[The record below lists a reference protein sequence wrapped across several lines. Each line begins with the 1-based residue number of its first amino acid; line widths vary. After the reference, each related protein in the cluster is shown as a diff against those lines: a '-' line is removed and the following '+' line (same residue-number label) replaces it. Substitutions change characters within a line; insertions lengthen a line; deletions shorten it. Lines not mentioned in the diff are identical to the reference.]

1 MLAGMTVVPLVNLL
15 GDSDIEQ
22 ILDLSGARGMLSERK
37 GRKGDITPHLALL
50 AADRP
55 ALRVLILE
63 GGEDVPGCELL
74 ERSDPTLRPVASA
87 DAETSAMVILF
98 TSGTTSAPKGAI
110 HSSGT
115 LFAEVEDFGEM
126 LDLGAKDARLLQPF
140 PLGHAAGI
148 ISLLTAVC
156 IGREV
161 NVMSAWRAPV
171 ALDIIDRHA
180 VTTMASTPYFAQ
192 TLFDERERRGHGLE
206 TLRTMLSGGG
216 NVGSELVMRAD
227 GLGISLSRS
236 YGSTEHPSVSAHRFT
251 DPVQLRANS
260 DGRPTNGSEVRIVD
274 ADDEPVP
281 TGNDGEVQLRGP
293 EQFLGYL
300 SGDRSC
306 FAAGGWF
313 RTGDLG
319 RLSGDGY
326 LTITGRLKEIIIRA
340 GENISIP
347 EVEAALVRFP
357 TIEEAAVVAVPDPR
371 YGERAYAF
379 VVTDGSDVALDEVV
393 EHFVK
398 LELAKF
404 KIPEWVEVVPEFPR
418 NSMGKVL
425 KKSLEPRLLEI
436 PH

>member
-1 MLAGMTVVPLVNLL
+1 
-15 GDSDIEQ
+15 
-22 ILDLSGARGMLSERK
+22 
-37 GRKGDITPHLALL
+37 
-50 AADRP
+50 
-55 ALRVLILE
+55 
-63 GGEDVPGCELL
+63 
-74 ERSDPTLRPVASA
+74 
-87 DAETSAMVILF
+87 
-98 TSGTTSAPKGAI
+98 
-110 HSSGT
+110 
-115 LFAEVEDFGEM
+115 
-126 LDLGAKDARLLQPF
+126 
-140 PLGHAAGI
+140 
-148 ISLLTAVC
+148 
-156 IGREV
+156 
-161 NVMSAWRAPV
+161 
-171 ALDIIDRHA
+171 
-180 VTTMASTPYFAQ
+180 
-192 TLFDERERRGHGLE
+192 
-206 TLRTMLSGGG
+206 
-216 NVGSELVMRAD
+216 
-227 GLGISLSRS
+227 
-236 YGSTEHPSVSAHRFT
+236 
-251 DPVQLRANS
+251 
-260 DGRPTNGSEVRIVD
+260 VRIVD

-300 SGDRSC
+300 SRDQSC

-347 EVEAALVRFP
+347 EVEADLVRFP

-393 EHFVK
+393 EHFLK